1 MSINAKLL
9 VFALIV
15 LAIIESDAMLSTISS
30 VAALRQTLHTKR
42 IFNKRFI
49 KNTAEEQQV
58 EEATTTTF
66 GPTVFPPP
74 KFKGY
79 FVLWQYRCM
88 DLFCPNWS
96 AGLTR
101 LAYDCFSPTCAY
113 EQEHLNELV
122 PTLPRKEL
130 EFPVLVTANFAKR
143 EVYTIKV
150 PEPMVGGKNNNNKKL
165 FNKLRS
171 ENKTALVWS
180 NLVDNGVSNATVARK
195 SVIDLSNNEHSLV
208 AAHAHPDGNLLLVFS
223 DSSFG
228 LFDPH
233 TSQLTMQGFLLNSTD
248 RAAGRF
254 IHRATANT
262 RDNKFAFFHVLN
274 QDPQIFNKSTDP
286 SWITFDIHRLVV
298 VSHVRQSTLAYI
310 DYTAFAFEAV
320 WVEDVGPNGML
331 LAFTTGNFDGLYW
344 LDVTTG
350 NATWA
355 AFDLANFQNGLE
367 FTDSAL
373 GQFCSDF
380 WGNAVYDVDTKT
392 VYFQATQDQ
401 EGDTVTSVIYTPAIV
416 KGQAP
421 PAWDWLDF
429 ALQPS
434 NFGYRGPWQYMQC
447 VGPCPT

>member
-1 MSINAKLL
+1 MSINVKLL
-9 VFALIV
+9 FFALVV
-15 LAIIESDAMLSTISS
+15 LAMIVMSTIS

-42 IFNKRFI
+42 IFNKRLI
-49 KNTAEEQQV
+49 KNSAAENI
-58 EEATTTTF
+58 EEATTF

-88 DLFCPNWS
+88 DLFCPHWS
-96 AGLTR
+96 AGVTR
-101 LAYDCFSPTCAY
+101 LAYDCFSPTCSY

-122 PTLPRKEL
+122 PTLPRKDL

-150 PEPMVGGKNNNNKKL
+150 PGPMVGGKKNI
-165 FNKLRS
+165 FGKLRAPAA
-171 ENKTALVWS
+171 ENKTALVWT
-180 NLVDNGVSNATVARK
+180 NLIDNGVSNATVARK
-195 SVIDLSNNEHSLV
+195 SVIDLSNNNANLV
-208 AAHAHPDGNLLLVFS
+208 ATHAHPDGNLLLVFS

-233 TSQLTMQGFLLNSTD
+233 TSQLTMQGFMLNSTD

-274 QDPQIFNKSTDP
+274 QDPNNFNTSTDP
-286 SWITFDIHRLVV
+286 TWITFDIHRLVV
-298 VSHVRQSTLAYI
+298 ASHVRQSTLAYI
-310 DYTAFAFEAV
+310 DYVAFAFEAV

-355 AFDLANFQNGLE
+355 AFDLANFQTGLE

-401 EGDTVTSVIYTPAIV
+401 SGDTVTSVIYTPAIV

-421 PAWDWLDF
+421 PSWAWLDF